1 MVSTDESTETVTLTT
16 STGVRLALRPL
27 GTNAICDLEEK
38 TGLTF
43 GQIMVAIGMSGME
56 RWSLRTTR
64 VFLQA
69 CAPPGTT
76 IEQIGALID
85 DVGFDGIGV
94 AVNGLIT
101 PARPRG

>member
-1 MVSTDESTETVTLTT
+1 MESITLTT
-16 STGVRLALRPL
+16 ADGTAIALTPL
-27 GTNAICDLEEK
+27 GTNAICNLEEK

-43 GQIMVAIGMSGME
+43 GQIMVAIGMTGME

-101 PARPRG
+101 PARTRG